1 MEWLIHGLILFFAN
15 PVNMNDP
22 ALIYILLICDA
33 LGIQIS
39 SSLICVFVSFAQL
52 PFLKKKF
59 LRDVDHFSLIPFL
72 CLCLAMILGYE
83 LVC

>member
-22 ALIYILLICDA
+22 ALICILLICDA

-39 SSLICVFVSFAQL
+39 SSLVCVFVSFAQL
-52 PFLKKKF
+52 PFLKKKNF
-59 LRDVDHFSLIPFL
+59 LEMLTIFLSYPFSVFAWP
-72 CLCLAMILGYE
+72 
-83 LVC
+83 